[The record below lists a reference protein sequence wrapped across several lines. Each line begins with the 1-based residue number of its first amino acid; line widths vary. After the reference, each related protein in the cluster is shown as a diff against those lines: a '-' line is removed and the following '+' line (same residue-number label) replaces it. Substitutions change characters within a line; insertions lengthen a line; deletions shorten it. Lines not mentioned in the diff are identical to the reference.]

1 MHPPEVQSPE
11 SLSPAVL
18 LGPVAERMRELH
30 HPVRTRILL
39 ELAADVDALS
49 ADLRRSGI
57 PAVEAA
63 RRAAERVVPSE
74 AALDALVRL
83 HLPLYRRVME
93 PVSDTALRR
102 WERGALLAVTV
113 AVLATGVG
121 LLGSQGLLRSPSP
134 FLWVVLGL
142 AGGIVALA
150 LAKGFQLFVRREHRP
165 GGAGRGLWTLLVLSA
180 LSLLAAWT
188 GAVVDL
194 WRLAATMEA
203 GLADPGPLL
212 LDWLFRESVLIT
224 TALLSALAGSLA
236 WFLLAQGAASIRG
249 GEEAVA
255 RALEPISTGGGTT

>member
-1 MHPPEVQSPE
+1 MRPPEVQLPE
-11 SLSPAVL
+11 ALSPVVL

-49 ADLRRSGI
+49 ADLRRTGV
-57 PAVEAA
+57 PAAEAA

-83 HLPLYRRVME
+83 HLPLYRRVMA
-93 PVSDTALRR
+93 PVPDTALRR
-102 WERGALLAVTV
+102 WERGALLALTM
-113 AVLATGVG
+113 AVLASGVV

-142 AGGIVALA
+142 AGGIVALV
-150 LAKGFQLFVRREHRP
+150 LAKGFQLFVRREHCP
-165 GGAGRGLWTLLVLSA
+165 EGAGRGLGALLILA
-180 LSLLAAWT
+180 GLALLAGWA
-188 GAVVDL
+188 GAVLDL
-194 WRLAATMEA
+194 WRLAATLEA

-212 LDWLFRESVLIT
+212 LDWLFRESVLLT

-249 GEEAVA
+249 GEEAVV
-255 RALEPISTGGGTT
+255 RALEPITNEGGKT